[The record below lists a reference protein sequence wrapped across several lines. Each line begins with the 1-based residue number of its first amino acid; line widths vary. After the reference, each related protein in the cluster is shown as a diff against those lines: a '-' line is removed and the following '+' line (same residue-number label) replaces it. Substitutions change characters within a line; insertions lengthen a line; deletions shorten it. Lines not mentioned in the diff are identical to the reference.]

1 MALDGINDNKK
12 IKSKSSIFK
21 KYKQFKDGEKELKEV
36 SGDSFEQKKSDV
48 TTQLSELKKLK
59 SKYQKEIK
67 SQFDEMLDLIF
78 ITNNSGG
85 ETKSYLKRT
94 FITALNELKPKVLEL
109 LTDTTIKSIGCS
121 EDQLYQNQT
130 IYIKVSNLDFSK
142 LLQEPFDS
150 LVGSISY
157 ESNDLVYGTTPF
169 AMNKELYERI
179 QQINQPFSS
188 INGSSYKGI
197 SGQELFDIT
206 YVESYPDPVTGNII
220 VGSFY
225 KVELKNKTT
234 LNKVVDFFND
244 YYSTIDLIDL
254 KNFFSNVMNQLT
266 GAISI
271 KKGSGKIDLGEFE
284 KIFLIIK
291 RLLGLCF
298 DPNVEIDVSGSAKLS
313 ADDNI
318 DESFWEF
325 TDIDLRIIDQKIS
338 DIKLGVVEFD
348 DCFNVKLPV
357 DSDSIIQA
365 INNLNFIEDENN
377 SIPIEEAM
385 NLPQVLTSNP
395 GWFPLEINVD
405 VEFLKEFPRAMV
417 STLLSPKVILPILT
431 MIKALGQTFNDQISS
446 FVEFA
451 KNFKKFFTE
460 LVTKIGGLFIKLLF
474 DIIKKDLKNL
484 IKSITADILKEK
496 TNKKLSI
503 ILSLSELLVSIA
515 NLIKTTDYRECKN
528 VIQELLNLL
537 DLSSRVFQTIG
548 NAIPLPLLLASK
560 LLSGFSPT
568 RAFINVVDELDKLGI
583 PTGPMPDG
591 SPNKFVASIKAI
603 IDGIDRE
610 ESENGQ
616 VQIALSPLSVN
627 PINQTDPLILYGK
640 KI

>member
-1 MALDGINDNKK
+1 
-12 IKSKSSIFK
+12 
-21 KYKQFKDGEKELKEV
+21 
-36 SGDSFEQKKSDV
+36 
-48 TTQLSELKKLK
+48 
-59 SKYQKEIK
+59 
-67 SQFDEMLDLIF
+67 
-78 ITNNSGG
+78 
-85 ETKSYLKRT
+85 
-94 FITALNELKPKVLEL
+94 
-109 LTDTTIKSIGCS
+109 
-121 EDQLYQNQT
+121 
-130 IYIKVSNLDFSK
+130 
-142 LLQEPFDS
+142 
-150 LVGSISY
+150 
-157 ESNDLVYGTTPF
+157 
-169 AMNKELYERI
+169 
-179 QQINQPFSS
+179 
-188 INGSSYKGI
+188 
-197 SGQELFDIT
+197 
-206 YVESYPDPVTGNII
+206 
-220 VGSFY
+220 
-225 KVELKNKTT
+225 
-234 LNKVVDFFND
+234 
-244 YYSTIDLIDL
+244 
-254 KNFFSNVMNQLT
+254 
-266 GAISI
+266 
-271 KKGSGKIDLGEFE
+271 
-284 KIFLIIK
+284 
-291 RLLGLCF
+291 
-298 DPNVEIDVSGSAKLS
+298 
-313 ADDNI
+313 
-318 DESFWEF
+318 
-325 TDIDLRIIDQKIS
+325 
-338 DIKLGVVEFD
+338 
-348 DCFNVKLPV
+348 
-357 DSDSIIQA
+357 
-365 INNLNFIEDENN
+365 LNFIEDENN